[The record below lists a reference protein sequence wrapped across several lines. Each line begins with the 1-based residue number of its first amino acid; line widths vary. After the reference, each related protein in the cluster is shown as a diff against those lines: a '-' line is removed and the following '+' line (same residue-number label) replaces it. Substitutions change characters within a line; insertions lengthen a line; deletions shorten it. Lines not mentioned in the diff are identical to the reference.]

1 MVLDDGPFGVA
12 VTARAGE
19 LARVALRVP
28 EGRYGVSDV
37 KRLLEDLQ
45 VAVVTLTPERD
56 RCAPWCEEHDE
67 QAGQCVSGAREAGR
81 VSVWLVRAPGGE
93 VSVTVD
99 TPPSG
104 TSITPAEARDLAA
117 ALDGLALAAGVVR

>member
-1 MVLDDGPFGVA
+1 MKKEPIRSERARSTRGV
-12 VTARAGE
+12 
-19 LARVALRVP
+19 
-28 EGRYGVSDV
+28 
-37 KRLLEDLQ
+37 
-45 VAVVTLTPERD
+45 
-56 RCAPWCEEHDE
+56 CAAWCEEHDE
-67 QAGQCVSGAREAGR
+67 QTGQCVSRAQESGR

-117 ALDGLALAAGVVR
+117 ALHGLALAAGVVR